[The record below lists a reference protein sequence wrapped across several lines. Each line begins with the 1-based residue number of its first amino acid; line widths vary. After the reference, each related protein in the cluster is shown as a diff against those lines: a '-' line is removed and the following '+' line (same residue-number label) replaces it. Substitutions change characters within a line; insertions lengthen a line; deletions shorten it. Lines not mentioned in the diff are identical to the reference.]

1 MTQIETFSNS
11 SFSVQCMCV
20 KGEPWFKGQEVAR
33 MLGYANTAKAILN
46 NVGDDDK
53 KKLEEVSKGLS
64 DSPLDANAKQSM
76 YINESGLY
84 SLIMRSEKPEA
95 KTFKKWVT
103 SEVLPK
109 IRKTGSYS
117 ALGHYSSND
126 ISWKEVFQ
134 TASGRE
140 DGLHYKVIRYI
151 RATYPDVQ
159 TIAGL
164 GEYQTTDH
172 QRMDGYLKGYVGGQP
187 DIMLIRGLPN
197 GSQDVF
203 AIELKNPSGTGEL
216 NKKQTDYHERL
227 LQKCHV
233 KTVVS
238 SKYEEVVIALHEH
251 YKEVLARSQLPAI
264 ADIQEEEHDFSTS
277 SNQKFWIRKLKNK
290 TALLKE
296 CDKRGIIID
305 NPMSTLNTKIVEALI
320 AADSE

>member
-1 MTQIETFSNS
+1 MTQIQTFQNS
-11 SFSVQCMCV
+11 SFKVQCVCV
-20 KGEPWFKGQEVAR
+20 SGEPWFRGKDVATI
-33 MLGYANTAKAILN
+33 LGYADTKKAIAN
-46 NVGDDDK
+46 NVDTDYK
-53 KKLEEVSKGLS
+53 KKLEELRGERE
-64 DSPLDANAKQSM
+64 SPLDANAKNTIFIS
-76 YINESGLY
+76 EPGLY
-84 SLIMRSEKPEA
+84 SLIFKSLKPEA
-95 KTFKKWVT
+95 KVFTNWVC
-103 SEVLPK
+103 SDVLPK

-126 ISWKEVFQ
+126 ISWKEVFE
-134 TASGRE
+134 TAAGRE

-151 RATYPDVQ
+151 RTTYPDVQ

-197 GSQDVF
+197 GGQDVF

-277 SNQKFWIRKLKNK
+277 SNPKFWIRKLKNK

-305 NPMSTLNTKIVEALI
+305 NPMTTLNTKIVEALI